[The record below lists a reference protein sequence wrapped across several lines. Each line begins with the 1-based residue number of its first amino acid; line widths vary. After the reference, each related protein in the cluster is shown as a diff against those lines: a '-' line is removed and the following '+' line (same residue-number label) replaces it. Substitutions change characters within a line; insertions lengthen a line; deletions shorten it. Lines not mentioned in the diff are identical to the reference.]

1 MRQRICCYL
10 PMSIASLRVRDSGGV
25 PALIDAN
32 AADRLRAEVL
42 LDGGPTPT
50 AKRREVAE
58 APRVVVMC
66 IPVSRRENKAKS

>member
-10 PMSIASLRVRDSGGV
+10 PMSIASLRVHSGGV